1 MKIVAGAIAAAV
13 IAGSAHTASATPA
26 PGVPTGSVDTTPVVT
41 RVDVDGDL
49 KRDTVRLT
57 RTKVSQDRYT
67 FRITVTTAKGKRAI
81 RDVHV
86 ADYVDGTLT
95 PADIWGGTAHLDGV
109 RGAEIMVD
117 RGGNVGDFPWPH
129 MYTWRNNRIVP
140 AVAPRATVGDPAWT
154 VADHFTLVAG
164 YDFST
169 VRGARQVVATEL
181 KGRFVNS
188 ERLVY
193 SGTRTTYRWAG
204 GTWKPVRT
212 TKTGTLSEDRA
223 RDLAGWTGFTWQ
235 Q

>member
-1 MKIVAGAIAAAV
+1 MTTAFGTDRSSDSETIAAAV

-57 RTKVSQDRYT
+57 STKVSQDRYT

-86 ADYVDGTLT
+86 ADYLDGTLT

-117 RGGNVGDFPWPH
+117 RGGNEVPERAGAASGELQSG
-129 MYTWRNNRIVP
+129 MQLTWNAQLQCWLVSNL
-140 AVAPRATVGDPAWT
+140 TVG
-154 VADHFTLVAG
+154 
-164 YDFST
+164 
-169 VRGARQVVATEL
+169 
-181 KGRFVNS
+181 
-188 ERLVY
+188 
-193 SGTRTTYRWAG
+193 
-204 GTWKPVRT
+204 
-212 TKTGTLSEDRA
+212 
-223 RDLAGWTGFTWQ
+223 
-235 Q
+235 